1 MPPLIVVQEMNRLMN
16 TIMFVLLSLVALV
29 ATVILWP
36 FAVAGLLA
44 LVISGM
50 RFNRWV
56 SSGLALVLVV
66 VWRIVTGGWIIRI
79 GDSTPEH
86 WYYETLP
93 GIVSWALASILVPGF
108 AQWPA
113 KFREGYRS
121 RLSKNPQS
129 LPNESE
135 AQQAAP

>member
-1 MPPLIVVQEMNRLMN
+1 LDEKMNRLMN
-16 TIMFVLLSLVALV
+16 TLVFVLLSLVALV

-36 FAVAGLLA
+36 FAVAGFLA
-44 LVISGM
+44 LLISGM
-50 RFNRWV
+50 KFNRWV
-56 SSGLALVLVV
+56 SSSLALVLVV
-66 VWRIVTGGWIIRI
+66 VWRIVTGGWIVRI

-113 KFREGYRS
+113 KFLEGYRS
-121 RLSKNPQS
+121 RLSKSPES
-129 LPNESE
+129 PPKESE
-135 AQQAAP
+135 AKQAAP

>member
-1 MPPLIVVQEMNRLMN
+1 MNRLMN
-16 TIMFVLLSLVALV
+16 ILIFAFLSLVALV

-36 FAVAGLLA
+36 FAVAGFLA
-44 LVISGM
+44 LALSGM
-50 RFNRWV
+50 KFNRWI

-66 VWRIVTGGWIIRI
+66 VWRIVTGGWIIRV

-93 GIVSWALASILVPGF
+93 GIVSWALAAILVPGF
-108 AQWPA
+108 AKWPA
-113 KFREGYRS
+113 KFLEGYRS
-121 RLSKNPQS
+121 RLSTTPQS
-129 LPNESE
+129 PPKESE